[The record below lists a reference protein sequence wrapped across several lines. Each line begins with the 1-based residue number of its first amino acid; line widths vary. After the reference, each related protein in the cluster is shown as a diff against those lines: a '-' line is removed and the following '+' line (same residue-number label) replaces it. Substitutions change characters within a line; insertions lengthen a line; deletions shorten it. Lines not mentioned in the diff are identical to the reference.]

1 MAELQHQGERK
12 EPDMLLS
19 PGSKTVETSDRSDN
33 EYECSAE
40 KSLLNEKET
49 DHEILRYDFRLIKLQ
64 YLL

>member
-19 PGSKTVETSDRSDN
+19 PGSKTVETSDN
-33 EYECSAE
+33 ECECSAE
-40 KSLLNEKET
+40 KSMLIEKET
-49 DHEILRYDFRLIKLQ
+49 EHEILRYDFRLIKLQ